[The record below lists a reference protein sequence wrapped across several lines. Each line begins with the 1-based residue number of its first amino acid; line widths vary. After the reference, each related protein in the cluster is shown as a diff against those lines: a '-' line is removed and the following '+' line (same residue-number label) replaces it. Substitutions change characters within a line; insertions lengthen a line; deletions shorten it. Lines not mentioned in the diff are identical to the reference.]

1 MNKKRVAIN
10 MTAQLLAF
18 AVNMLLGF
26 ILVPVIDSMIPNA
39 YGFTDIANKFV
50 QAAQIVVSALNT
62 MASRFITI
70 HIHRNDREEA
80 NQYFSSVFF
89 ANVLMAVVF
98 MVPALFV
105 VVYLGHIFQVPP
117 EASLPDIQML
127 FFFIFVN
134 FLISIMTSVFGVAPY
149 SKDRLEL
156 SSIATIL
163 GEVVRLAVL
172 FVSYFFFRPYL
183 WYVGCAS
190 VASTVIQAAANLIFT
205 RRLLPDMEVKR
216 SYFRWSKVK
225 ELVSLGAW
233 NSVTRLGQLLLDGLS
248 TSIANIMISA
258 AAMTTISIS
267 TQVPTVISNL
277 MGTIAGVFNP
287 QMTIAYAKEDKEQLL
302 EIIASADRIM
312 IFIISIPMA
321 FMTVF
326 GKAFFQLWIGKT
338 QDPGQLYILAM
349 LNVGTLFVSASI
361 QVLYHVFLITKRV
374 KLNSVVILASGILTT
389 ATVFLLLETTKLGIY
404 AIAGVST
411 FYGILRNLVFTPI
424 YAARCLKVKWYTF
437 YGDILLGL
445 MSIGAICLTALPFQL
460 LIEIDGWV
468 KLFAVGIV
476 AGFLALMV
484 NFFIVLRGNE
494 RRMVVEMVR
503 KKLRR

>member
-50 QAAQIVVSALNT
+50 QAAQIIVSALNT

-80 NQYFSSVFF
+80 NRYFSSVFF

-98 MVPALFV
+98 MAPAMFV

-134 FLISIMTSVFGVAPY
+134 FLISITTSVFGVAPY

-156 SSIATIL
+156 SSVATIL

-190 VASTVIQAAANLIFT
+190 VASTLVQAAANLFFT
-205 RRLLPDMEVKR
+205 RRLLPDMEVKKKH
-216 SYFRWSKVK
+216 FRWEKVR

-287 QMTIAYAKEDKEQLL
+287 QMTIAYAKEDKKQLL

-312 IFIISIPMA
+312 IFIISIPIA

-326 GKAFFQLWIGKT
+326 GKAFFQLWIGRT
-338 QDPGQLYILAM
+338 QDPGELYIMAL
-349 LNVGTLFVSASI
+349 LNVGT
-361 QVLYHVFLITKRV
+361 
-374 KLNSVVILASGILTT
+374 
-389 ATVFLLLETTKLGIY
+389 
-404 AIAGVST
+404 
-411 FYGILRNLVFTPI
+411 
-424 YAARCLKVKWYTF
+424 
-437 YGDILLGL
+437 
-445 MSIGAICLTALPFQL
+445 
-460 LIEIDGWV
+460 
-468 KLFAVGIV
+468 
-476 AGFLALMV
+476 
-484 NFFIVLRGNE
+484 
-494 RRMVVEMVR
+494 
-503 KKLRR
+503 

>member
-50 QAAQIVVSALNT
+50 QAAQIIVSALNT

-80 NQYFSSVFF
+80 NRYFSSVFF

-98 MVPALFV
+98 MAPAMFV

-134 FLISIMTSVFGVAPY
+134 FLISITTSVFGVAPY

-156 SSIATIL
+156 SSVATIL

-190 VASTVIQAAANLIFT
+190 VASTLVQAAANLFFT
-205 RRLLPDMEVKR
+205 RRLLPDMEVKKKH
-216 SYFRWSKVK
+216 FRWEKVR

-287 QMTIAYAKEDKEQLL
+287 QMTIAYAKEDKKQLL

-312 IFIISIPMA
+312 IFIISIPIA

-326 GKAFFQLWIGKT
+326 GKAFFQLWIGRT
-338 QDPGQLYILAM
+338 QDPGELYILAL

-374 KLNSVVILASGILTT
+374 KLNSVVILLSGILTT
-389 ATVFLLLETTKLGIY
+389 ATVFVLLETTDLGVY

-445 MSIGAICLTALPFQL
+445 ASIGAICLTALPFQL
-460 LIEIDGWV
+460 LIEIDGWS
-468 KLFAVGIV
+468 KLFAVGIA
-476 AGFLALMV
+476 AGAAALAV
-484 NFFIVLRGNE
+484 NFLIVLRKNE
-494 RRMVVEMVR
+494 RKMVLDMVR
-503 KKLRR
+503 KKLQR